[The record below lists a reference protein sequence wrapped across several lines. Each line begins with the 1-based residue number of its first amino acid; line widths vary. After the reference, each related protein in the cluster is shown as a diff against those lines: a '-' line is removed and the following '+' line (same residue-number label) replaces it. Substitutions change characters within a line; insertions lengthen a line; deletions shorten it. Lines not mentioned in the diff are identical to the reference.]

1 MEAYY
6 ALLMCGGVSLCLSLS
21 ALIQGKD
28 LQAIFM
34 LMFAILSALLAIF
47 FKLVEIKKIIEK
59 NDINKYS

>member
-6 ALLMCGGVSLCLSLS
+6 AL
-21 ALIQGKD
+21 
-28 LQAIFM
+28 